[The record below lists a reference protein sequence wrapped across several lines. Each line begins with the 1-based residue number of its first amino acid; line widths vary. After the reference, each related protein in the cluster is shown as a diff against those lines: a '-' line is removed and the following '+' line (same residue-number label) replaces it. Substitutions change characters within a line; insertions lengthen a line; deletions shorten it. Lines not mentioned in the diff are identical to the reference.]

1 LSTCDKA
8 KALDQLLAL
17 KMGDHEQP
25 VLLKSASGSTS
36 ASDGV
41 AGLLSQRALP
51 SAAEPA
57 ALPLPA
63 PTTSAEATPEDDSKA
78 NDVSK
83 GEPSKTLEEYELQ
96 ARQSLS
102 KRKAKSL
109 DKCLKRPAACKAK
122 PGPQPKAKAKL
133 PPSSASKKSLVKKGI
148 FGCLRCRGNSKGCS
162 TCWNPDFQGLRFSSR
177 EEWVYWK
184 RQQEHGK

>member
-1 LSTCDKA
+1 
-8 KALDQLLAL
+8 
-17 KMGDHEQP
+17 M
-25 VLLKSASGSTS
+25 LLKSASGSTS

-184 RQQEHGK
+184 QQQEHGK